1 MNQRNVTISHWAWWQ
16 IALMILAVILLI
28 LLIIFLVR
36 RDRKRTAELRR
47 LQMSVSEVTNNEG
60 NQN

>member
-1 MNQRNVTISHWAWWQ
+1 
-16 IALMILAVILLI
+16 MILAVILLI

>member
-1 MNQRNVTISHWAWWQ
+1 MY
-16 IALMILAVILLI
+16 
-28 LLIIFLVR
+28 LVR

-47 LQMSVSEVTNNEG
+47 LKYTVSEVTKNEG

>member
-1 MNQRNVTISHWAWWQ
+1 M
-16 IALMILAVILLI
+16 LI
-28 LLIIFLVR
+28 LLIILLAILIMYLVR

-47 LQMSVSEVTNNEG
+47 LKYTVSEVTTNEG